1 MKKFVVLMIVTFGLI
16 VSIFAVFALNRWYPT
31 HGHADW
37 DEVQQFTADKIPVN
51 PKDFRVISK
60 RYSNRSKRNTHILL
74 RNTST
79 LIRFTPHAF
88 NELTPCNRKWLIHYL

>member
-51 PKDFRVISK
+51 PKDFQSDFEEIFEQVKKNYPYITK
-60 RYSNRSKRNTHILL
+60 KQ
-74 RNTST
+74 NTST
-79 LIRFTPHAF
+79 LIRFTPLAF
-88 NELTPCNRKWLIHYL
+88 NELTPCN